1 MDKKTITNPWYIFD
15 NTTDQDDEHDCGNE
29 KKQNF
34 FFILK
39 WFGNCFVNH
48 KEYSILVQANSLF
61 SEVATISDEAFGY
74 FTLERC
80 WDSWQTF
87 KETNGEE
94 QIEND
99 HSVRKSN
106 TKFGGWKQSGPERY
120 TEIAR
125 LVKIS
130 RDTDLRK
137 EIEREYKNQIWEQNN
152 KDSSSKRTRKSDD
165 PITFVAYND
174 LDEDEEDDD
183 KDENRSLQHVHGNND
198 FEISS
203 NCSSNGSYTGEEQQS
218 FSNTHV
224 TRMEA
229 QTYTTDSQQTS
240 SQDQNKS
247 YIEGKINESEIF
259 VTVISFLTHVLL
271 QMM

>member
-1 MDKKTITNPWYIFD
+1 MMSPIVKTRIN
-15 NTTDQDDEHDCGNE
+15 
-29 KKQNF
+29 NF

-80 WDSWQTF
+80 WDSWQKF

-120 TEIAR
+120 SEIAK

-130 RDTDLRK
+130 RDTDLCK
-137 EIEREYKNQIWEQNN
+137 EIEKEYKKQIWEQNN
-152 KDSSSKRTRKSDD
+152 LDSTSKPTRKSDD
-165 PITFVAYND
+165 PINFVAYND
-174 LDEDEEDDD
+174 LDEDEN
-183 KDENRSLQHVHGNND
+183 KTLQHVHEKNS
-198 FEISS
+198 FESSSHSSS
-203 NCSSNGSYTGEEQQS
+203 NSSYTGKEQQS
-218 FSNTHV
+218 FSNTHA

-229 QTYTTDSQQTS
+229 QTFTTNSQQTS

-247 YIEGKINESEIF
+247 YAEGKINEREIF
-259 VTVISFLTHVLL
+259 VTVISFLTHVVL